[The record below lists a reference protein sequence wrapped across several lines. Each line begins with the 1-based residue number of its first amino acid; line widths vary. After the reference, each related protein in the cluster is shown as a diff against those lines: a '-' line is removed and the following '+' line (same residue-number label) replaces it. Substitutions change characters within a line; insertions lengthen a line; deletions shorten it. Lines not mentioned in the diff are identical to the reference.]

1 VSTTAIEA
9 STRERIITGAVE
21 LTTVSG
27 WSSVTMARL
36 AEHVGVS
43 RQTVYNEVGAKP
55 ALAEAMVLD
64 ELGRFLAVV
73 EDAFDRNPADLERAL
88 RAAVR
93 AVLDRAHDSALLRA
107 IVSSANGGDT
117 GLLPPLTTDASSLLA
132 AATVVLT
139 RRLAAYDLAAAPDAR
154 RLAAAV
160 DTVVRVVLSHV
171 MTPGGSTRTT
181 ADDLAWAAHR
191 LLA

>member
-1 VSTTAIEA
+1 VSTTALEA
-9 STRERIITGAVE
+9 TTRERIITGAVE

-55 ALAEAMVLD
+55 ALAEAIVLD

-73 EDAFDRNPADLERAL
+73 EVAFDRHPADLEPAL

-93 AVLDRAHDSALLRA
+93 GVLDRAQDSALLRA

-132 AATVVLT
+132 AATAVLAE
-139 RRLAAYDLAAAPDAR
+139 RLAAYDLALEGPH
-154 RLAAAV
+154 LAAAI
-160 DTVVRVVLSHV
+160 DAVVRVVLSHV
-171 MTPGGSTRTT
+171 MTPGGPARSA
-181 ADDLAWAAHR
+181 ADDLAWTAHR
-191 LLA
+191 LLT